1 MSAMSPGKDD
11 TDRKIVPCARCRKEV
26 RVSEAKVAEAVDYI
40 IHFCDEPAAGPVR

>member
-1 MSAMSPGKDD
+1 MSPGKDD